1 MISSYLACLPTGQVS
16 SNPSKPEF
24 FPAFTS
30 SQSSH
35 SSNYTILYKLQIL
48 STTMYM
54 LRFNFILQV

>member
-24 FPAFTS
+24 FPTFTS
-30 SQSSH
+30 SQS
-35 SSNYTILYKLQIL
+35 IPQFKLYNSLLQIL